1 MLLIDNYHR
10 AVDSLRQALDLMA
23 ERELSPLE
31 RLGVIQVFKTCWE
44 LGWRLMADCL
54 QSQGDAGQS
63 GARDVIREA
72 FRQELIGNG
81 QIWMSM
87 LQDRNRT
94 AHTYNEATMLELL
107 SAIRTSYAA
116 ELITLAEHA
125 RTNIAPPSAAD

>member
-116 ELITLAEHA
+116 ELITLAEHV
-125 RTNIAPPSAAD
+125 RTTIAPPSAAS